1 MMDRIAAR
9 YILVFYG
16 AKGKENEKKS
26 LSLALE
32 FYRAGAYVIF
42 LHEFLSF
49 DFQFSSVMIDS
60 IKK

>member
-16 AKGKENEKKS
+16 AKGKENEKKN
-26 LSLALE
+26 
-32 FYRAGAYVIF
+32 RAGAYVIF

-49 DFQFSSVMIDS
+49 DFQFSSVMIYS
-60 IKK
+60 IKQ